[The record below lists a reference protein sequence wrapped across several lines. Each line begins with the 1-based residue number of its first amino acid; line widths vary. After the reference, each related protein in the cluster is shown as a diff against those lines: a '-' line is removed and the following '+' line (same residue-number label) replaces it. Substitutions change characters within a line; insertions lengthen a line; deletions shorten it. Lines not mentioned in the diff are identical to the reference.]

1 MKFNPNLMNKEF
13 EKNISEKKR
22 KKTNREIVKRKG
34 KYKKV
39 FNYHVG

>member
-13 EKNISEKKR
+13 ETNISEKKE
-22 KKTNREIVKRKG
+22 TNREIVKRKG